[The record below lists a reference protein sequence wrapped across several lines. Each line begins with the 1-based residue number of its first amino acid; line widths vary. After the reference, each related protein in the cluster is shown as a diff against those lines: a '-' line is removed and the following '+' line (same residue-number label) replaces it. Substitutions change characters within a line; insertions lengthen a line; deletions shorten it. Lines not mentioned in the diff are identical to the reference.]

1 MGSLSCC
8 RCKCL
13 WGSGHAL
20 LGAGGPVAL
29 LFIISLILGVPA
41 LVFLVVLF
49 INSKVL
55 VLPRV

>member
-1 MGSLSCC
+1 
-8 RCKCL
+8 
-13 WGSGHAL
+13 